1 MRVSLSLWWHSTI
14 KLKNGIITSQQII
27 YTFYDIWHY
36 ILWVCFKSR
45 HLDNVFSDLRGA
57 LLHPNKYS
65 FEQLKLFG
73 HPQLILV

>member
-1 MRVSLSLWWHSTI
+1 MI
-14 KLKNGIITSQQII
+14 FDITS
-27 YTFYDIWHY
+27 YES
-36 ILWVCFKSR
+36 ILK
-45 HLDNVFSDLRGA
+45 GA